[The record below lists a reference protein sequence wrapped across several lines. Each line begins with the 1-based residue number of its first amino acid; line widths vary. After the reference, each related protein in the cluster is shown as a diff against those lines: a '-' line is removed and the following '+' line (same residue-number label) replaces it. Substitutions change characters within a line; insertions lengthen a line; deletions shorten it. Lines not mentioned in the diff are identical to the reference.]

1 MDLDEADSM
10 DQRQPFSVDDIAA
23 HGRFVRDLA
32 RRLLAEDSHG
42 AEDLAQEVWS
52 TALQRPPPHRNSLK
66 GWLRAVALALNANR
80 LRRRALQR
88 EEGLDG
94 HARSEPFT
102 AEQLDLATQR
112 RAVARAVNE
121 LSEPYRSVVLLRFWE
136 GLPPRDVARQL
147 GRPVETINTQT
158 KRALAQ
164 LRQALQK
171 ERKSDY
177 RSLLLLLA
185 ARPAGNRFER
195 MALPTAFAGAAGIFV
210 ALQLA
215 LPDPQPP
222 LAPDSSAPLVA
233 VAPDLHEPALPGA
246 RETAA
251 HTLPLGTAELPPIVS
266 SASEPTRPERRLSA
280 LIEDGQGHPIPGAS
294 LFVLHEEGWVERG
307 RVDERGEV
315 EVDIAPEELGVRV
328 APPGFVWV
336 KAQAEG
342 WATTTEA
349 LRDFGALERAS
360 VKLELAPGGATLRG
374 LVVDRD
380 AIPVPDARVLLL
392 PSSLPTGTSE
402 AGLSRRAARHETRSD
417 EEGSFELT
425 YLAQGASQV
434 YLLHPDLGIG
444 RCEVR
449 VDADAPLAELRFE
462 PGCIVHGTLTDEHG
476 APVAGCTVSGIDPE
490 LAPLPSSWIEAT
502 TDAAGHYVLPMSAS
516 PRLELWANGR
526 GVNEMMASQIV
537 DARAGAELEWNARLK
552 HWPPVRVRVVDAA
565 GKPLADWFVSLFSER
580 QGETRWNAARTDAA
594 GEASMVLPVE
604 GSLMVRVHGLFSGQ
618 RDTTVASL
626 KGVSPSDT
634 DVYEIAVETELAQ
647 TGDVIARLAAP
658 QWTLPAD
665 LLVSFEQEGHSNRVR
680 VPLEADSIARADDL
694 APGRYHVFAI
704 APPALQSELAVTEL
718 EAGKHV
724 DLGTL
729 AVDPPGSLDLSRL
742 AADVM
747 CEVWLEPDAGP
758 ARFCWRGAGGSAQP
772 LELFPGSYT
781 LVRLLEGGRA
791 LTLPFELLSGGLVVI
806 DAEFNVH

>member
-1 MDLDEADSM
+1 LDHS
-10 DQRQPFSVDDIAA
+10 QPFSVDDITA

-32 RRLLAEDSHG
+32 RRLLAEDSHA
-42 AEDLAQEVWS
+42 AEDLAQDVWS

-94 HARSEPFT
+94 HARTEPFS

-112 RAVARAVNE
+112 RAVARAVND
-121 LSEPYRSVVLLRFWE
+121 LHEPYRSVVLLRFWE
-136 GLPPRDVARQL
+136 GLPPRDVARRL

-171 ERKSDY
+171 DRKSDY
-177 RSLLLLLA
+177 RTWLFLLA
-185 ARPAGNRFER
+185 ARPAGHRFER

-222 LAPDSSAPLVA
+222 LAPDASAPLAA
-233 VAPDLHEPALPGA
+233 VAPALHEPALPGA

-266 SASEPTRPERRLSA
+266 SASEASRPQRRLSA

-294 LFVLHEEGWVERG
+294 LFVLHEEGWAERG
-307 RVDERGEV
+307 RADERGEV

-342 WATTTEA
+342 WATTHEA
-349 LRDFGALERAS
+349 LRDFGAQDRAS
-360 VKLELAPGGATLRG
+360 VQLDLAPGGATLRG
-374 LVVDRD
+374 QVVDRD
-380 AIPVPDARVLLL
+380 SIPVPDARVLLL
-392 PSSLPTGTSE
+392 PSNLPTGTNE
-402 AGLSRRAARHETRSD
+402 AGLSRRVARHETRSD
-417 EEGSFELT
+417 EDGSFELAH
-425 YLAQGASQV
+425 LAQGPSQV

-449 VDADAPLAELRFE
+449 VAADAPLAELRFA
-462 PGCIVHGTLTDEHG
+462 PGCIVHGTVTDEKG
-476 APVAGCTVSGIDPE
+476 APVAGCKVSGIDPE

-502 TDAAGHYVLPMSAS
+502 TDAAGHYVLAMSAS

-552 HWPPVRVRVVDAA
+552 HWPPVNVRVVDAA

-580 QGETRWNAARTDAA
+580 QGETRWNAARTDAR
-594 GEASMVLPVE
+594 GEAQMVLPVE
-604 GSLMVRVHGLFSGQ
+604 GSLTVRVHGPFSGH
-618 RDTTVASL
+618 RDTTVAAL
-626 KGVSPSDT
+626 RGVSASDT
-634 DVYEIAVETELAQ
+634 DVYEIAVEPERSQ
-647 TGDVIARLAAP
+647 TSGVIARLAAP
-658 QWTLPAD
+658 DWTLPAD

-680 VPLEADSIARADDL
+680 VGLGADSSARADDL
-694 APGRYHVFAI
+694 APGRYRVFAL
-704 APPALQSELAVTEL
+704 APPALQSEIAVAEL
-718 EAGKHV
+718 GAGQVV

-729 AVDPPGSLDLSRL
+729 AVDPPGGLDLSRL
-742 AADVM
+742 AADASF
-747 CEVWLEPDAGP
+747 EVWLEPKEGEP
-758 ARFCWRGAGGSAQP
+758 RFCWRGAGGAAQP
-772 LELFPGSYT
+772 LALFPGHYA
-781 LVRLLEGGRA
+781 LLRASEGSNPTPLR
-791 LTLPFELLSGGLVVI
+791 FEMLSRGLVVI
-806 DAEFNVH
+806 DAEFNVR